1 MKRIVQVAVTA
12 LVFSA
17 GAAWSQ
23 EQSKDQIQAPQAT
36 ESSDSYT
43 TVAQASINAP
53 STAPAREEAKPQRK
67 MSFHEWTGLAG
78 DGVFPSRG
86 GPLDD

>member
-1 MKRIVQVAVTA
+1 MKRIVQLAVAA

-23 EQSKDQIQAPQAT
+23 EQQKEQIPQAT
-36 ESSDSYT
+36 ESSDTYVN
-43 TVAQASINAP
+43 VAQASINAP
-53 STAPAREEAKPQRK
+53 SMAPAREEAKPQRK
-67 MSFHEWTGLAG
+67 MSLHEWTGLAG

-86 GPLDD
+86 GPIDD